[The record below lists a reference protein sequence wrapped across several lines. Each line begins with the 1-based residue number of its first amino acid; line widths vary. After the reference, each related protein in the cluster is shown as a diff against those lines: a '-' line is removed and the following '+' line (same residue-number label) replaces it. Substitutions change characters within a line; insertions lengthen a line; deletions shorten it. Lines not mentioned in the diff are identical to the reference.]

1 MKRASILVL
10 VILVLVLFVSQVA
23 QASIYCKYARF
34 NPGFATICFWE
45 MLMDAWAID
54 DYFDEGSSDEYDYG

>member
-10 VILVLVLFVSQVA
+10 VILVLLLFVSQVVH
-23 QASIYCKYARF
+23 ASIWCKYARF

-45 MLMDAWAID
+45 MMMDAWAID
-54 DYFDEGSSDEYDYG
+54 DYFDEGTTDDSD